1 MAKFLESAPSNWKHP
16 LVISA
21 VPRDG
26 EPYNDDFNLT
36 VELPISYWSQI
47 YSFKEPIEVKVEA
60 YRTEGRILT
69 EIYIKSAANVPCSRC
84 LEPAGVAIE
93 GELRYLFSL
102 DKEEDKRAE
111 PDFEADGDEEVMILD
126 SWEDEIDLGPLI
138 WEVLIT
144 LLPSA
149 PVCSQE
155 CRGLCPKCGA
165 DLNKSSCSCTDDE
178 GDPRFEVLRSLV
190 QKDRENN

>member
-47 YSFKEPIEVKVEA
+47 YSFKEPIEVKVES

-84 LEPAGVAIE
+84 LEPAGVAIN
-93 GELRYLFSL
+93 GILRYLFSL
-102 DKEEDKRAE
+102 RPNEFTEETEEGAQ
-111 PDFEADGDEEVMILD
+111 DGDEELILLD
-126 SWEDEIDLGPLI
+126 SWEDEIDLAPLI

-144 LLPSA
+144 ALPSTA
-149 PVCSQE
+149 LCSE
-155 CRGLCPKCGA
+155 SCKGLCSRCGA
-165 DLNKSSCSCTDDE
+165 NLNIAPCSCE
-178 GDPRFEVLRSLV
+178 GEKGDPRFEILKSFT
-190 QKDRENN
+190 KDSQNN

>member
-102 DKEEDKRAE
+102 DKEEEKE
-111 PDFEADGDEEVMILD
+111 PNRILKQTK
-126 SWEDEIDLGPLI
+126 II
-138 WEVLIT
+138 
-144 LLPSA
+144 
-149 PVCSQE
+149 
-155 CRGLCPKCGA
+155 
-165 DLNKSSCSCTDDE
+165 
-178 GDPRFEVLRSLV
+178 
-190 QKDRENN
+190 